1 MKKLITLAML
11 TLILFAC
18 ANKKKTVEDD
28 FFVFEPDIRLF
39 TSYAFMNAAGYNH
52 DWNPTMHPI
61 RVDVRNHLDSV
72 LSSEYKNEIRQAYE
86 KFGGG
91 NFYAFGVYAINCGFP
106 PDFSPL

>member
-1 MKKLITLAML
+1 ML

-18 ANKKKTVEDD
+18 ANKKIKDEDN

-61 RVDVRNHLDSV
+61 RT
-72 LSSEYKNEIRQAYE
+72 EIRNLLLLITA
-86 KFGGG
+86 
-91 NFYAFGVYAINCGFP
+91 AFRLSVTIASGDP
-106 PDFSPL
+106 PK